1 MKLRIPN
8 TWVSSDGNYTM
19 DMVCKTLKLSKP
31 VKTDILTTKYVFKK
45 YSSLH
50 QEKGKSTLRT

>member
-1 MKLRIPN
+1 
-8 TWVSSDGNYTM
+8 M

-45 YSSLH
+45 YSSLC
-50 QEKGKSTLRT
+50 GAFRDIYASTISRKD